1 MKDISKIT
9 VKHFLNKNLPVS
21 QGDKL
26 LYPVYIKITFQR
38 KSTEIK
44 STIHKLYA
52 DSLENYHLFNDLDF
66 VYESFMI
73 KHFVTKGYQ
82 ELGDKFTL
90 RGIASLCR
98 NYNEKRIKDL
108 FNGIVFNEFDDY
120 LCTNR
125 PKFWLMLGNRIP
137 SVDSFTY
144 FEAALKL
151 LDNDPFIVKLKDK
164 FEILRD
170 IESVEFPGFGQL
182 QEQRLPFWQF
192 GTAKQMFVIEAQTLG
207 YSQERIQKII
217 SVIDFEIQ
225 KLSM

>member
-9 VKHFLNKNLPVS
+9 VKHFLNKNLPVT
-21 QGDKL
+21 QGETIL
-26 LYPVYIKITFQR
+26 FPVYIKITFQR

-52 DSLENYHLFNDLDF
+52 DSLENYRLFNDIDF
-66 VYESFMI
+66 VNEAVMI
-73 KHFVTKGYQ
+73 QHFVTKGYQ
-82 ELGDKFTL
+82 EFGDKFTL

-120 LCTNR
+120 LCTKR
-125 PKFWLMLGNRIP
+125 PKFWLLLGNRIP
-137 SVDSFTY
+137 SVDSYTY
-144 FEAALKL
+144 YEAALKL

-192 GTAKQMFVIEAQTLG
+192 GTAKGMFEIEAESKRFSKQ
-207 YSQERIQKII
+207 RISRII
-217 SVIDFEIQ
+217 ESIDFEIQ